1 MSIKLC
7 KVMVSMS
14 RSRPPTPPSDR
25 PAAPQAAIEA
35 LLAGEAGNPGQ
46 PLLRRAL
53 WLEALDRQIRPF
65 LPAGLAAHARLAN
78 LDNGRLVYLV
88 DAPVWH
94 ARLRLAATEVLDAA
108 RSIGLDVTE
117 LVVKTAASPSPL
129 RPTDTA
135 TTMPSMKPLSAAAQ
149 DALRAA
155 LGTDD
160 GETKPETES

>member
-1 MSIKLC
+1 
-7 KVMVSMS
+7 
-14 RSRPPTPPSDR
+14 
-25 PAAPQAAIEA
+25 
-35 LLAGEAGNPGQ
+35 LLESEAGHPGQ

-88 DAPVWH
+88 DGPVWH

-108 RSIGLDVTE
+108 RSIGLEVTE
-117 LVVKTAASPSPL
+117 LVVKTIATPPPL

-135 TTMPSMKPLSAAAQ
+135 AAMPSMKPLSAAAQ

-160 GETKPETES
+160 GEPTTGTES